1 MNQDSEKNLK
11 AVLAAFEPFIV
22 EDRLIPAA
30 AARYADF
37 PAGLDERLRAA
48 LRERGIERIYTHQAE
63 VFDRTAAGRNVVVV
77 TPTASGK
84 TLCYNLPVLQA
95 LLEDEKAR
103 ALYLFPA
110 KALSQDQQS
119 ALNEL
124 LLKDGRE
131 YLPLGVFTYDG
142 DTPASRRTAARD
154 RGRIVIS
161 NPDMLHQGI
170 LPNHPK
176 WIKFFAN
183 LKYVVIDEAHAY
195 RGVFGSH
202 TANVIRRLKRIAA
215 FYGSSPRFILCSAT
229 IANPAELAAALIG
242 EDVTL
247 VDNNGAPRGEKR
259 VILYNPPLVD
269 AVQGIRRSG
278 VEESRRWMLAFLRSG
293 IKTILFAHS
302 RIKTEIA
309 AAYVNEDLANINT
322 GNSNIRVEAYRGGL
336 LPNERRE
343 IERGLRE
350 GAIQGVVSTNALELG
365 IDIGGLDASIVSGFP
380 GSFNAFW
387 QQSGRAGRR
396 GALSVSVFVA
406 SSAPLDQF
414 IMRNPDWF
422 FRKTAEECRIN
433 PDNPYIYFDHV
444 KCSAFELPFDDHP
457 EEAAGN
463 PFGDSAFEVLRDLEE
478 EGIVRRA
485 GNSVSGQPAK
495 WYWASRSYP
504 AEGISLRS
512 ATADNVVIIDTT
524 AGRNTVIGEMDR
536 PSAKEMLFDNAVYL
550 HRGAQYI
557 VTKLDIQ
564 NRKAFVVESKV
575 NYFTD
580 GLVKA
585 DIKVLSEDQV
595 FRCGGAGTS
604 AVLGDALVRTQVTR
618 FKKLRFHTHENIG
631 FGDISQGEEEMQTR
645 VLTLLFGNESEA
657 GGLLAAAGEEA
668 AASALA
674 GAGRIIR
681 QIAGVFLLCDAR
693 DLGSVA
699 RIRDPHFGKAALY
712 IYDRYPGGTGL
723 SEALAPRCPE
733 VLSAARQTLSACP
746 CKSGCPSCVGP
757 GEDKETA
764 LRLLDALGTS
774 AQLYH
779 GNC

>member
-1 MNQDSEKNLK
+1 MDGEKKLE
-11 AVLAAFEPFIV
+11 AALAAFKPYIV
-22 EDRLIPAA
+22 EDRLIPAVE
-30 AARYADF
+30 ARYADF
-37 PAGLDERLRAA
+37 PAGLDGRLLRA
-48 LRERGIERIYTHQAE
+48 LRESGIERLYTHQAE
-63 VFDRTAAGRNVVVV
+63 VFEAARAGRSVVVV

-84 TLCYNLPVLQA
+84 TLSYNLPVLQA
-95 LLEDEKAR
+95 LLEDETAR
-103 ALYLFPA
+103 ALYMFPT
-110 KALSQDQQS
+110 KALSQDQQA

-124 LLKDGRE
+124 LLEDGRE
-131 YLPLGVFTYDG
+131 RLPLRIFTYDG
-142 DTPASRRTAARD
+142 DTPDTVRTQARE

-176 WIKFFAN
+176 WIKFFSA

-202 TANVIRRLKRIAA
+202 AANVIRRLKRVAA
-215 FYGSSPRFILCSAT
+215 FYGSRPRFILCSAT
-229 IANPAELAAALIG
+229 IANPAELASALTG
-242 EDVTL
+242 EDITL

-278 VEESRRWMLAFLRSG
+278 VTESRRWMLAFLRAG
-293 IKTILFAHS
+293 VKTILFAHS

-309 AAYVNEDLANINT
+309 AAYVNEDLSNINN

-343 IERGLRE
+343 IERGLRS

-396 GALSVSVFVA
+396 GGLSVSVFVA

-414 IMRNPDWF
+414 IMLNPDWF
-422 FRKTAEECRIN
+422 FRKTAEECRLN
-433 PDNPYIYFDHV
+433 ADNPYIYFDHV
-444 KCSAFELPFDDHP
+444 KCSAFELPFSDGSG
-457 EEAAGN
+457 ESGGN
-463 PFGDSAFEVLRDLEE
+463 PFGDSAFEALSELEE
-478 EGIVRRA
+478 EGIVRHTGA
-485 GNSVSGQPAK
+485 QTEGGAEK

-504 AEGISLRS
+504 AEGVSLRS

-524 AGRNTVIGEMDR
+524 AGRNAVIGEMDR

-557 VTKLDIQ
+557 VTKLDIE
-564 NRKAFVVESKV
+564 NRKAFVEESAA

-580 GLVKA
+580 GLVKT
-585 DIKVLSEDQV
+585 DIKILSEDEVLPQA
-595 FRCGGAGTS
+595 GAGFE

-631 FGDISQGEEEMQTR
+631 FGEISQDAEEMQTR
-645 VLTLLFGNESEA
+645 VLALLFGRQSKAGAFLAEA
-657 GGLLAAAGEEA
+657 GEDR

-674 GAGRIIR
+674 GAGRLVR

-693 DLGSVA
+693 DLGISA
-699 RIRDPHFGKAALY
+699 RVRDPHFGRAALY
-712 IYDRYPGGTGL
+712 IYDKYPGGTGL
-723 SEALAPRCPE
+723 SEALFTRCRE
-733 VLSAARQTLSACP
+733 VFAAAFETLAACP

-764 LRLLDALGTS
+764 LGFLAIVKGAGRTARPDGL
-774 AQLYH
+774 
-779 GNC
+779 

>member
-1 MNQDSEKNLK
+1 MVEDSKKKLD
-11 AVLAAFEPFIV
+11 AVFAEFEPFIV
-22 EDRLIPAA
+22 ENRLVPAVG
-30 AARYADF
+30 ARYADF
-37 PAGLDERLRAA
+37 PAGLDERLKGA
-48 LRERGIERIYTHQAE
+48 LRERGIEKIYTHQAE
-63 VFDRTAAGRNVVVV
+63 VFEHAAGGRDVVVI

-84 TLCYNLPVLQA
+84 TLSYNLPVLQA

-103 ALYLFPA
+103 ALYMFPT

-131 YLPLGVFTYDG
+131 YLPLRVFTYDG
-142 DTPASRRTAARD
+142 DTPGSLRSAARD
-154 RGRIVIS
+154 KGRIVIS

-176 WIKFFAN
+176 WIKFFSN
-183 LKYVVIDEAHAY
+183 LRYVVIDEAHAY

-202 TANVIRRLKRIAA
+202 TANVVRRLRRVAA
-215 FYGSSPRFILCSAT
+215 FYGARPRFILCSAT
-229 IANPAELAAALIG
+229 ISNPAELAGALTG
-242 EDVTL
+242 GDVAL
-247 VDNNGAPRGEKR
+247 VDNNGAPRGERR
-259 VILYNPPLVD
+259 VVLYNPPLVD
-269 AVQGIRRSG
+269 AVQGIRRSS
-278 VEESRRWMLAFLRSG
+278 VQESRRWMLAFLRSG

-309 AAYVNEDLANINT
+309 AAYVNSDLANINND
-322 GNSNIRVEAYRGGL
+322 NSRIRVEAYRGGL

-343 IERGLRE
+343 VERGLRS

-396 GALSVSVFVA
+396 GGLSVSVFVA

-422 FRKTAEECRIN
+422 FRKSTEECRIN

-444 KCSAFELPFDDHP
+444 KCSAFELPFSDGP
-457 EEAAGN
+457 VEGGVN
-463 PFGDSAFEVLRDLEE
+463 PFGGSAFEVLSELEE
-478 EGIVRRA
+478 EGIIRHTGGSA
-485 GNSVSGQPAK
+485 PEQAAK
-495 WYWASRSYP
+495 WYWAGRSYP
-504 AEGISLRS
+504 AEGVSLRS
-512 ATADNVVIIDTT
+512 AMADNVVIIDTT
-524 AGRNTVIGEMDR
+524 AGRNAVIGEMDR
-536 PSAKEMLFDNAVYL
+536 PGAREMLFEKAVYL
-550 HRGAQYI
+550 HRGTQYM
-557 VTKLDIQ
+557 VTKLDIE
-564 NRKAFVVESKV
+564 NRKAFVVESTV

-585 DIKVLSEDQV
+585 DIKILSEDEV
-595 FRCGGAGTS
+595 FGYGGAGCS
-604 AVLGDALVRTQVTR
+604 AVLGDALVRTQVTK

-645 VLTLLFGNESEA
+645 VLALLFGKEGEA

-668 AASALA
+668 AASALT
-674 GAGRIIR
+674 GAGRLIR
-681 QIAGVFLLCDAR
+681 QISGVFLLCDTR
-693 DLGSVA
+693 DLGIAA
-699 RIRDPHFGKAALY
+699 RVRDPHFGRAALY
-712 IYDRYPGGTGL
+712 IYDKYPGGTGL
-723 SEALAPRCPE
+723 AEALYTRCPE
-733 VLSAARQTLSACP
+733 IFAAAGETLAACP

-764 LRLLDALGTS
+764 LRFLKACNFTF
-774 AQLYH
+774 
-779 GNC
+779 